1 MNELTQEGKK
11 FSKLIDSNK
20 LPNVSSAYFDYL
32 YSWYN
37 FALKYNTAFFEATIK
52 SWESFL
58 NIENRSVDKIQN
70 KVRSAFD
77 SALRQKLNEE
87 SFASSLAG
95 LVNARMKFAKLL
107 GYDKIYNNL
116 ADFYLAGSRAL
127 EPIRDNVNRTPSEI
141 IQMDGRFSLIH
152 YKPVVKQ
159 KYKTPI
165 LVVYSLINRHYIL
178 DLLPKVSVINNLL
191 KQGFDIYATDWGTP
205 DSTYKDM
212 TIEDYAHEY
221 VENAVD
227 KIKEITGSEKVSLF
241 GYCWGGI
248 FSLIHAAI
256 HPENVK
262 NLILHATPVDLE
274 KTNTVIENWTK
285 HVDAD
290 EMVRVLGNIP
300 GWFLNAAF
308 IMRNPVDALSKY
320 WRYFSEPRNLDE
332 TMQFFAIES
341 WLYDS
346 VPIIGPVYREIVNQ
360 IYKKNLLIKNKMMV
374 GSDVV
379 DLRKITMPVL
389 NIIGTKDNLVPPD
402 SSRSIMNAIP
412 SIDKKLVEF
421 PTGHVGLCVSPDA
434 HKGLWPEVAKWL
446 TKRS

>member
-1 MNELTQEGKK
+1 MMA
-11 FSKLIDSNK
+11 KLNDSSILQNI
-20 LPNVSSAYFDYL
+20 SSTYYDYWYF
-32 YSWYN
+32 WYE
-37 FALKYNTAFFEATIK
+37 FTLKYDTAFFEAITK
-52 SWESFL
+52 SLESFL
-58 NIENRSVDKIQN
+58 NARGEPVDKIQ
-70 KVRSAFD
+70 KTVLTAFD
-77 SALRQKLNEE
+77 SVLRQKLNEE
-87 SFASSLAG
+87 SFASSLAS
-95 LVNARMKFAKLL
+95 LVNARMRVIRLF

-141 IQMDGRFSLIH
+141 IQMSGKFSLIH
-152 YKPVVKQ
+152 YKSMVEQ

-178 DLLPKVSVINNLL
+178 DLLPKVSVINSLL
-191 KQGFDIYATDWGTP
+191 KQGFDVYATDWGTP
-205 DSTYKDM
+205 DSSYQDM

-227 KIKEITGSEKVSLF
+227 KIREITGSEKISLF

-248 FSLIHAAI
+248 FVLIHASI

-262 NLILHATPVDLE
+262 NLVLHAVPTDLE

-285 HVDAD
+285 HIDSD
-290 EMVRVLGNIP
+290 ELVSTFGNIP

-308 IMRNPVDALSKY
+308 IMRNPIDALSKY

-332 TMQFFAIES
+332 IIQFFAIEG

-346 VPIIGPVYREIVNQ
+346 VPIIGPVYRDIVNQ
-360 IYKKNLLIKNKMMV
+360 IYKKNLLIKNKMKI
-374 GSDVV
+374 GSDLV

-389 NIIGTKDNLVPPD
+389 SIIGTKDDLVPP
-402 SSRSIMNAIP
+402 SSSKSIMDMIP
-412 SIDKKLVEF
+412 SNDKKLIEF
-421 PTGHVGLCVSPDA
+421 PTGHVGLCTSPTA
-434 HKGLWPEVAKWL
+434 HEELWPEVAKWL
-446 TKRS
+446 AQRSL